1 MILGR
6 LDFILVQEVADL
18 EMYRQLHQEKNTLIT
33 KIDNCT
39 DRFMQFPDPPVV
51 VPVQPA
57 AQANPDDDD
66 EDEEDDD
73 DDN

>member
-39 DRFMQFPDPPVV
+39 DRFM
-51 VPVQPA
+51 
-57 AQANPDDDD
+57 
-66 EDEEDDD
+66 
-73 DDN
+73 